1 MKVINFAYLQ
11 YVEDSIQCWKFTFL
25 AYRAIFRRS
34 SAEGRCFKQSLKS
47 LAREQLD
54 MDIQSVGGHDS
65 AEDAWAAMRL
75 VLRAARSPH
84 L

>member
-1 MKVINFAYLQ
+1 MHDIERWVAFERHHAPANK
-11 YVEDSIQCWKFTFL
+11 
-25 AYRAIFRRS
+25 RRTG
-34 SAEGRCFKQSLKS
+34 AEGRCFKQSLKS

-54 MDIQSVGGHDS
+54 MEIQSVGGHDS